1 MRDGFAPGAVGDLVG
16 DQSPPV
22 ALLADAPAGQPA
34 LDDRVHL
41 ESGGVVA
48 TGPVGLPR
56 EERSEV
62 DENGDRRVDRTE
74 GLLDGLPVVADRLQL
89 THRSNIRTAY
99 LLKWTYAGQVTF
111 ADVGPVGGVDYPR
124 TYQEFRAWFPDDASC
139 AAYLARLRWPEGFR
153 CPVCGGDR
161 AWQTSTQHWKCVGCG
176 RKTSVTAGTIFHR
189 TRTPLSTWFAAIW
202 LVTSQ
207 KNGAS
212 AQNLHD
218 MLGLGSYET
227 AWAWLHKLRR
237 AMVRPDRELLAGV
250 VEVDESFVGGRAT
263 GRQGASTDKVPVM
276 IAVENVGTQVNRKLR
291 LGRVRLGVADAP
303 GSKQLVEF
311 ARTTVAP
318 GSLIRTDGARMFRVL
333 AQEGY
338 THQYVSGY
346 SSPEPGHVTLPGP
359 HRVASLL
366 KRWNAGTHHYRVERE
381 HLQYYLDEFTFRFN
395 RRRSRAR
402 GLLFY
407 RLLQQSVNT
416 DPHPLADLIGGTA
429 VTLRDEE
436 LDEETTLEPLPSN
449 TFGEF

>member
-1 MRDGFAPGAVGDLVG
+1 
-16 DQSPPV
+16 
-22 ALLADAPAGQPA
+22 
-34 LDDRVHL
+34 
-41 ESGGVVA
+41 
-48 TGPVGLPR
+48 
-56 EERSEV
+56 
-62 DENGDRRVDRTE
+62 
-74 GLLDGLPVVADRLQL
+74 
-89 THRSNIRTAY
+89 
-99 LLKWTYAGQVTF
+99 VT
-111 ADVGPVGGVDYPR
+111 
-124 TYQEFRAWFPDDASC
+124 
-139 AAYLARLRWPEGFR
+139 
-153 CPVCGGDR
+153 
-161 AWQTSTQHWKCVGCG
+161 CG

-207 KNGAS
+207 KNGSS

-237 AMVRPDRELLAGV
+237 AMVRPERELLAGV

-263 GRQGASTDKVPVM
+263 GRLSASTDKAPVM
-276 IAVENVGTQVNRKLR
+276 IAVENVGTQVNQKLR
-291 LGRVRLGVADAP
+291 LGRVRLGVADSP
-303 GSKQLVEF
+303 GSKQLVDF
-311 ARTTVAP
+311 ARATVEP

-333 AQEGY
+333 ANDGY
-338 THQYVSGY
+338 HHEYISGY

-395 RRRSRAR
+395 RRRSAAR
-402 GLLFY
+402 GMLFY

-416 DPHPLADLIGGTA
+416 DPHPLH
-429 VTLRDEE
+429 E
-436 LDEETTLEPLPSN
+436 LVIQKSDAMPVDDVELEPMPSN

>member
-1 MRDGFAPGAVGDLVG
+1 MADLDTALEMCRVWAQDLGDGRDDLSPHPYAVEHVVCRGLVGDLAEERG
-16 DQSPPV
+16 LGAES
-22 ALLADAPAGQPA
+22 ARHAGA
-34 LDDRVHL
+34 
-41 ESGGVVA
+41 GVV
-48 TGPVGLPR
+48 R
-56 EERSEV
+56 
-62 DENGDRRVDRTE
+62 
-74 GLLDGLPVVADRLQL
+74 DRLGV
-89 THRSNIRTAY
+89 A
-99 LLKWTYAGQVTF
+99 AQV
-111 ADVGPVGGVDYPR
+111 AP
-124 TYQEFRAWFPDDASC
+124 
-139 AAYLARLRWPEGFR
+139 
-153 CPVCGGDR
+153 GD
-161 AWQTSTQHWKCVGCG
+161 
-176 RKTSVTAGTIFHR
+176 
-189 TRTPLSTWFAAIW
+189 
-202 LVTSQ
+202 
-207 KNGAS
+207 GA
-212 AQNLHD
+212 
-218 MLGLGSYET
+218 
-227 AWAWLHKLRR
+227 
-237 AMVRPDRELLAGV
+237 PDRELLAGV

-276 IAVENVGTQVNRKLR
+276 IAVENAGTQVNRKLL
-291 LGRVRLGVADAP
+291 LGRVRLAVADAP
-303 GSKQLVEF
+303 GPQQLVEF

-429 VTLRDEE
+429 VNLRDQEPAEE
-436 LDEETTLEPLPSN
+436 FTLEPLSSN
-449 TFGEF
+449 TFGKF

>member
-1 MRDGFAPGAVGDLVG
+1 MC
-16 DQSPPV
+16 
-22 ALLADAPAGQPA
+22 
-34 LDDRVHL
+34 
-41 ESGGVVA
+41 
-48 TGPVGLPR
+48 
-56 EERSEV
+56 
-62 DENGDRRVDRTE
+62 
-74 GLLDGLPVVADRLQL
+74 
-89 THRSNIRTAY
+89 TAY

-139 AAYLARLRWPEGFR
+139 AEYLARLRWPEGFR

-189 TRTPLSTWFAAIW
+189 TRTPLSTWFAAVW

-276 IAVENVGTQVNRKLR
+276 IAVENAGTQVNRKLL
-291 LGRVRLGVADAP
+291 LGRVRLAVADAP

-429 VTLRDEE
+429 VNLRDQEPAEE
-436 LDEETTLEPLPSN
+436 FTLEPLSSN
-449 TFGEF
+449 TFGKF

>member
-1 MRDGFAPGAVGDLVG
+1 MPFTDG
-16 DQSPPV
+16 
-22 ALLADAPAGQPA
+22 
-34 LDDRVHL
+34 
-41 ESGGVVA
+41 
-48 TGPVGLPR
+48 
-56 EERSEV
+56 RS
-62 DENGDRRVDRTE
+62 
-74 GLLDGLPVVADRLQL
+74 
-89 THRSNIRTAY
+89 
-99 LLKWTYAGQVTF
+99 
-111 ADVGPVGGVDYPR
+111 VGGVDYPR
-124 TYQEFRAWFPDDASC
+124 TYQEFRAWFPDDVSC
-139 AAYLARLRWPEGFR
+139 ARYLADLRWPEGFR
-153 CPVCGGDR
+153 CPVCGGDK
-161 AWQTSTQHWKCVGCG
+161 AWQTSTQHWKCAGCE

-250 VEVDESFVGGRAT
+250 VEVDEAFIGGRAT

-276 IAVENVGTQVNRKLR
+276 IAVENVGTQVDRKLR
-291 LGRVRLGVADAP
+291 LGRVRLAVAEAP
-303 GSKQLVEF
+303 GSKQLVDF

-318 GSLIRTDGARMFRVL
+318 GALIRTDGARMFRVL
-333 AQEGY
+333 GQEGY
-338 THQYVSGY
+338 THNYVSGY

-381 HLQYYLDEFTFRFN
+381 HLQYYLDEFAFRFN
-395 RRRSRAR
+395 RRRSQAR
-402 GLLFY
+402 GMLFY

-416 DPHPLADLIGGTA
+416 DPHPLAELIGGSGANPRT
-429 VTLRDEE
+429 EE
-436 LDEETTLEPLPSN
+436 LDVEPLPSN